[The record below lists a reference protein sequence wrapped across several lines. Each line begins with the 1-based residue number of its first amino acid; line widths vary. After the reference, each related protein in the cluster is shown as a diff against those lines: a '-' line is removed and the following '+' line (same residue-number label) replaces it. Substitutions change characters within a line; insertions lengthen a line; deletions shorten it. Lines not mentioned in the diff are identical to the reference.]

1 MTTTQILENLLK
13 LSAGIG
19 VYLIAFKIISSNLE
33 AVSSEGLKKVFARIS
48 ESKLIGIL
56 LGAFATVLIQSS
68 SAVTV
73 MTIGFVNAGIMSL
86 RQAATIIFGS
96 EIGTTI
102 SGQIVAL
109 GLFDSDFVSLNTIF
123 SSFAGLGI
131 IISSIAKG
139 DTGKRTGQII
149 SGFGMLFCGLS
160 MMSSSMTS
168 FSQLEELRLFLASF
182 RSGIL
187 LIIAGAI
194 ITAIIHSSAAMT
206 SIAITMVA
214 SGLISLEQG
223 IYITL
228 GANIGTCFT
237 GLMAAMSSNTN
248 SKRTSVI
255 QLIFNTGGAL
265 IVYVLDTIAKS
276 VSGGTMSA
284 GILFSNLFSAP
295 HVQLAMFHT
304 IFNIASVLVV
314 IPLTDYLVN
323 LSIKLVPQQEETLE
337 TERFYFVDEN
347 MLKSPSLAVF
357 QVMKEIINMADIAMK
372 NFNTAITMITKQ
384 DFSTLEEFQA
394 NEKELNFLN
403 QKLVEYVVKLSSASG
418 LSRKDHRFLS
428 STHRAIA
435 DIERIGDYSENITE
449 YAENL
454 KKEDV
459 ALSESALQEVNVI
472 TEAVNKLYEKTMDSY
487 ENNTKTSFTAALK
500 LEDEIDDLSRQM
512 AQNHISRLNKGLCSA
527 EAGAQFIKLANDIER
542 IGDHLVNIIDREYKT
557 SH

>member
-33 AVSSEGLKKVFARIS
+33 AVSSEGLKKAFARIS

-194 ITAIIHSSAAMT
+194 ITAVIHSSAAMT

-255 QLIFNTGGAL
+255 QLIFNTGGAI
-265 IVYVLDTIAKS
+265 IVYVLDIIAKS
-276 VSGGTMSA
+276 VSGGTISA

-384 DFSTLEEFQA
+384 DFSTLEEFRA

-512 AQNHISRLNKGLCSA
+512 TQNHISRLNKGLCSA

>member
-1 MTTTQILENLLK
+1 MNTTQIIENLLK

-19 VYLIAFKIISSNLE
+19 IYLIAFKIISSNLE
-33 AVSSEGLKKVFARIS
+33 AVSSDGLKKVFARIS
-48 ESKLIGIL
+48 ESKIVGIL
-56 LGAFATVLIQSS
+56 IGAFATVLIQSS

-86 RQAATIIFGS
+86 RQAATIIFGG

-131 IISSIAKG
+131 IISSIAKN
-139 DTGKRTGQII
+139 DTGKKTGQII

-160 MMSSSMTS
+160 MMSSSMSS
-168 FSQLEELRLFLASF
+168 FAQLEELRLFLASV
-182 RSGIL
+182 RSGML
-187 LIIAGAI
+187 LIVAGAI

-214 SGLISLEQG
+214 AGLISLEQG

-228 GANIGTCFT
+228 GANVGTCFT

-248 SKRTSVI
+248 SKRTSLI

-265 IVYVLDTIAKS
+265 IVYLIDVIVKS
-276 VSGGTMSA
+276 VTGGTMST
-284 GILFSNLFSAP
+284 GILFSRMFSAP

-304 IFNIASVLVV
+304 IFNIVSVAVV
-314 IPLTDYLVN
+314 IPLTDVLVN
-323 LSIKLVPQQEETLE
+323 LSVRLIPDTDDGKEG
-337 TERFYFVDEN
+337 ERFYFVDEN
-347 MLKSPSLAVF
+347 MMRSPSVAVS
-357 QVMKEIINMADIAMK
+357 QVNKEIVNMAAIAMK
-372 NFNTAITMITKQ
+372 NFNSSIHMITTQ
-384 DFSTLEEFQA
+384 DFTGLEDFQA
-394 NEKELNFLN
+394 NERELNFLN
-403 QKLVEYVVKLSSASG
+403 QKLVEYVVKLSGTDG
-418 LSRKDHRFLS
+418 LSQKDAHYLS
-428 STHRAIA
+428 TTHRAIA

-449 YAENL
+449 YADNL
-454 KKEDV
+454 KKDETS
-459 ALSESALQEVNVI
+459 LSSSAQKEVREL
-472 TEAVNKLYEKTMDSY
+472 TEIVNNLYAKTMDCY
-487 ENNTKTSFTAALK
+487 ETDSKVSFMNALK
-500 LEDEIDDLSRQM
+500 LEDLIDYLTRQM
-512 AQNHISRLNKGLCSA
+512 GDNHIARLKSGQCTP

-542 IGDHLVNIIDREYKT
+542 IGDHLINIIDHEFRT

>member
-1 MTTTQILENLLK
+1 MNTTQIIENLLK

-19 VYLIAFKIISSNLE
+19 IYLIAFKIISSNLE
-33 AVSSEGLKKVFARIS
+33 AVSSDGLKKVFARIS
-48 ESKLIGIL
+48 ESKIVGIL
-56 LGAFATVLIQSS
+56 IGAFATVLIQSS

-86 RQAATIIFGS
+86 RQAATIIFGG

-139 DTGKRTGQII
+139 DTGKKTGQII
-149 SGFGMLFCGLS
+149 SGFGMLFCGLN
-160 MMSSSMTS
+160 MMSSSMSS
-168 FSQLEELRLFLASF
+168 FAQLEELRLFLASV
-182 RSGIL
+182 RSGML
-187 LIIAGAI
+187 LIVAGAI

-214 SGLISLEQG
+214 AGLISLEQG

-228 GANIGTCFT
+228 GANVGTCFT

-248 SKRTSVI
+248 SKRTSLI

-265 IVYVLDTIAKS
+265 IVYLIDVIVKS
-276 VSGGTMSA
+276 VTGGTMST
-284 GILFSNLFSAP
+284 GILFSRMFSAP

-304 IFNIASVLVV
+304 IFNIVSVAVV
-314 IPLTDYLVN
+314 IPLTDVLVN
-323 LSIKLVPQQEETLE
+323 LSVRLIPDTDDGKEG
-337 TERFYFVDEN
+337 ERFYFVDEN
-347 MLKSPSLAVF
+347 MMRSPSVAVS
-357 QVMKEIINMADIAMK
+357 QVNKEIVNMAAIAMQ
-372 NFNTAITMITKQ
+372 NFNASIKMMTTQ
-384 DFSTLEEFQA
+384 DFSGMEEFRA
-394 NEKELNFLN
+394 NERELNFLN
-403 QKLVEYVVKLSSASG
+403 QKLVEYVVKLSGTDG
-418 LSRKDHRFLS
+418 LSQKDAHYLS
-428 STHRAIA
+428 TTHRAIA

-449 YAENL
+449 YADNL
-454 KKEDV
+454 KKDETS
-459 ALSESALQEVNVI
+459 LSSSAQKEVREL
-472 TEAVNKLYEKTMDSY
+472 TEIVNNLYAKTMDCY
-487 ENNTKTSFTAALK
+487 ETDSKVSFMNALK
-500 LEDEIDDLSRQM
+500 LEDLIDYLTRQM
-512 AQNHISRLNKGLCSA
+512 GDNHIARLKSGQCTP

-542 IGDHLVNIIDREYKT
+542 IGDHLINIIDHEFRT

>member
-1 MTTTQILENLLK
+1 MSTTQILENLLK

-19 VYLIAFKIISSNLE
+19 IYLIAFKIISSNLE

-48 ESKLIGIL
+48 ESRLIGIL

-131 IISSIAKG
+131 VISSIAKS
-139 DTGKRTGQII
+139 DIGKKTGQII
-149 SGFGMLFCGLS
+149 SGFGMLFCGLG
-160 MMSSSMTS
+160 MMSSSMSS
-168 FSQLEELRLFLASF
+168 FAQQEELRLFLASF

-187 LIIAGAI
+187 LIVAGAL

-255 QLIFNTGGAL
+255 QLIFNTGGAV

-284 GILFSNLFSAP
+284 GILFIHLFSAP

-323 LSIKLVPQQEETLE
+323 LSIKLVPQQDEAVE
-337 TERFYFVDEN
+337 TERFYYVDEN

-357 QVMKEIINMADIAMK
+357 QVMKEIVNMAAIAMK
-372 NFNTAITMITKQ
+372 NFNTSITMITKQ
-384 DFSTLEEFQA
+384 DFTTLEEFRA

-403 QKLVEYVVKLSSASG
+403 QKLVEYVVKLSATSG

-459 ALSESALQEVNVI
+459 ALSESALQEVSAI
-472 TEAVNKLYEKTMDSY
+472 TEVVNKLYEKTVDSY
-487 ENNTKTSFTAALK
+487 ENNSKVSFMTALK
-500 LEDEIDDLSRQM
+500 LEDEIDELSRQM

>member
-1 MTTTQILENLLK
+1 MNTTQIIENLLK

-19 VYLIAFKIISSNLE
+19 IYLIAFKIISSNLE
-33 AVSSEGLKKVFARIS
+33 AVSSDGLKKVFARIS
-48 ESKLIGIL
+48 ESKIVGIL
-56 LGAFATVLIQSS
+56 IGAFATVLIQSS

-86 RQAATIIFGS
+86 RQAATIIFGG

-139 DTGKRTGQII
+139 DTGKKTGQII

-160 MMSSSMTS
+160 MMSSSMSS
-168 FSQLEELRLFLASF
+168 FAQLEELRLFLASV
-182 RSGIL
+182 RSGML
-187 LIIAGAI
+187 LIVAGAI

-214 SGLISLEQG
+214 AGLISLEQG

-228 GANIGTCFT
+228 GANVGTCFT

-248 SKRTSVI
+248 SKRTSLI

-265 IVYVLDTIAKS
+265 IVYLIDVIVKS
-276 VSGGTMSA
+276 VTGGTMST
-284 GILFSNLFSAP
+284 GILFSRMFSAP

-304 IFNIASVLVV
+304 IFNIVSVAVV
-314 IPLTDYLVN
+314 IPLTDVLVN
-323 LSIKLVPQQEETLE
+323 LSVRLIPDTDDGKEG
-337 TERFYFVDEN
+337 ERFYFVDEN
-347 MLKSPSLAVF
+347 MMRSPSVAVS
-357 QVMKEIINMADIAMK
+357 QVNKEIVNMAAIAMK
-372 NFNTAITMITKQ
+372 NFNSSIHMITTQ
-384 DFSTLEEFQA
+384 DFTGLEDFQA
-394 NEKELNFLN
+394 NERELNFLN
-403 QKLVEYVVKLSSASG
+403 QKLVEYVVKLSGTDG
-418 LSRKDHRFLS
+418 LSQKDAHYLS
-428 STHRAIA
+428 TTHRAIA

-449 YAENL
+449 YADNL
-454 KKEDV
+454 KKDETS
-459 ALSESALQEVNVI
+459 LSSSAQKEVREL
-472 TEAVNKLYEKTMDSY
+472 TEIVNNLYAKTMDCY
-487 ENNTKTSFTAALK
+487 ETDSKVSFMNALK
-500 LEDEIDDLSRQM
+500 LEDLIDYLTRQM
-512 AQNHISRLNKGLCSA
+512 GDNHIARLKSGQCSP

-542 IGDHLVNIIDREYKT
+542 IGDHLINIIDHEFRT

>member
-1 MTTTQILENLLK
+1 MSTTQILENLLK

-19 VYLIAFKIISSNLE
+19 IYLIAFKIISSNLE

-48 ESKLIGIL
+48 ESRLIGIL

-131 IISSIAKG
+131 VISSIAKS
-139 DTGKRTGQII
+139 DIGKKTGQII
-149 SGFGMLFCGLS
+149 SGFGMLFCGLG
-160 MMSSSMTS
+160 MMSSSMSS
-168 FSQLEELRLFLASF
+168 FAQLEELRLFLASF

-187 LIIAGAI
+187 LIVAGAL

-255 QLIFNTGGAL
+255 QLIFNTGGAV

-284 GILFSNLFSAP
+284 GILFSHLFSAP

-323 LSIKLVPQQEETLE
+323 LSIKLVPQQDETVE
-337 TERFYFVDEN
+337 TERFYYVDEN

-357 QVMKEIINMADIAMK
+357 QVMKEIVNMAAIAMK
-372 NFNTAITMITKQ
+372 NFNTSITMITKQ
-384 DFSTLEEFQA
+384 DFTTLEEFRA

-403 QKLVEYVVKLSSASG
+403 QKLVEYVVKLSATSG

-459 ALSESALQEVNVI
+459 ALSESALQEVSAI
-472 TEAVNKLYEKTMDSY
+472 TEVVNKLYEKTMDSY
-487 ENNTKTSFTAALK
+487 ENNSKVSFMTALK
-500 LEDEIDDLSRQM
+500 LEDEIDELSRQM